1 MRSRWQAPRGPRE
14 VAAPQSARGAAAAGS
29 WLMRGAVIAGMAGW
43 APVGKAATGASVALF
58 TLAWTVL
65 NEQHAGTPR
74 ARVKLNRKSSF

>member
-43 APVGKAATGASVALF
+43 APVGKAATGASVALPYLHSCLDGVDGAAC
-58 TLAWTVL
+58 TMQEEEPLL
-65 NEQHAGTPR
+65 
-74 ARVKLNRKSSF
+74 S

>member
-1 MRSRWQAPRGPRE
+1 
-14 VAAPQSARGAAAAGS
+14 
-29 WLMRGAVIAGMAGW
+29 MRGAVIAGMAGW